1 MSQNTSPTTVPTAFP
16 GPGSPPQGSTPMF
29 INSGGTAP
37 APTGTSSSPL
47 IISQDMSAFS
57 QYSLG
62 SGSSSIAGNP
72 VTIGNLPGVNASGPT
87 TIGSA
92 LQDFMDMP
100 PAQLQAL
107 EMQLWDAGYYI
118 NGDGSPVSAQD
129 IRFGVP
135 GDPASWTAFAR
146 ALAAASSSGTSL
158 TNLLQT
164 RANQGAGVNNALP
177 SPVTGGGHTY
187 TIDLSNP
194 TTVKYVADQVFQA
207 ALGRNATDSEVQDVT
222 SKLRSQETQQGLA
235 QQQGAE
241 QQSRAV
247 YQAGVTQRNVSYE
260 SQTNPN
266 LGGQIP
272 SGPFTSA
279 ASWATAL
286 LQYMNLPVTT
296 SNVAAISA
304 WANATGKFND
314 GSFNPLGT
322 ERPEGGS
329 TAGAG
334 GVQQFQSWAQGLE
347 GTASMLMNGKYQ
359 GLISALQNGNATD
372 AVKSSGTV
380 QQELKTWSNGQIT
393 SLSPDSQTTS
403 AAAEATWYANASKQ
417 GTPQQPGRLP
427 MGMNRNNAQIVGA
440 DQYVQDQAVQNTLQA
455 GATNP
460 QVGAYL
466 TAQAQAGQP
475 QTISPADVQQGQQP
489 PNPGDTYINPVTV
502 YGVNP
507 STEQAQAYQE
517 ATTGPN
523 RIAYAGNNYLNAYKA
538 VLDMI
543 HAGGPTG

>member
-1 MSQNTSPTTVPTAFP
+1 MSQTTSPTTVPAPTA
-16 GPGSPPQGSTPMF
+16 GLGGGNPPANNSTF
-29 INSGGTAP
+29 FNSTGTA
-37 APTGTSSSPL
+37 APPSGTSGSPL
-47 IISQDMSAFS
+47 ISQDQSAFS
-57 QYSLG
+57 QYVLG
-62 SGSSSIAGNP
+62 QTAGYA
-72 VTIGNLPGVNASGPT
+72 VTIGNLPGVTGGSTPT
-87 TIGSA
+87 TIGQA

-100 PAQLQAL
+100 PAQLQAV
-107 EMQLWDAGYYI
+107 EMQVWDAGYYI

-329 TAGAG
+329 KAGAG

-403 AAAEATWYANASKQ
+403 AAAEATWYANASRQ
-417 GTPQQPGRLP
+417 NTQQQQPGRLP

-440 DQYVQDQAVQNTLQA
+440 DQIGQDQAVQNTLQA

-466 TAQAQAGQP
+466 TAQAQAGQS